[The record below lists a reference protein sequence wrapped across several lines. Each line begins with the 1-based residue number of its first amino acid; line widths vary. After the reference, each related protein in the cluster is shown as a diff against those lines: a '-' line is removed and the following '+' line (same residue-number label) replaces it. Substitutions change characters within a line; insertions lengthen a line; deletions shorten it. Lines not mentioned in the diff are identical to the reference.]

1 MKKLI
6 LIVLGILCCAT
17 VASCQTETASI
28 SGRITDSSGA
38 AISGAGVQVQNV
50 LTGREVRIKTN
61 ESGLYFVTALQP
73 GTYRVIV
80 ISPGF
85 KQIVKPD
92 IALDVQQNASLNFS
106 MIVGSTSETVTV
118 EAGAPLVSTE
128 SATVGTVVTHNQ
140 VENMPLNGRSFQS
153 LITLTPG
160 IVATPTTFTDQG
172 QFSVNGQR
180 TDTNY
185 VSVDGVSGNVG
196 VSGGVALAT
205 SSGGA
210 LPAYSVAGGTAA
222 LVSVESMQEFRTQT
236 STFAPEFGRSP
247 GAQIEIAT
255 RSGTNAFHG
264 TAFEYLRNGK
274 MDAND
279 WFADNLGLG
288 KAIVHQN
295 DFGGVFGGP
304 VILPGYDGRNRT
316 FFFVSYE
323 GLRLTQPLTGIT
335 LVPTV
340 AVRQA
345 AVPSVAPWLN
355 TFPLPNGPVAP
366 TDSGLAQFSATYAV
380 PSTMNATSVRIDH
393 AVNRKLTLFGR
404 FNDAPSSNAARGANS
419 ALSGISTNP
428 MHTKTF
434 TVGATWLV
442 NPTVSNEFRGNW
454 SRSTAKLSGTI
465 DNFGGAVPVSDSY
478 AFPPSYNSATALSA
492 LLIADGGADGFSF
505 LGLSNNNR
513 LNQWNFTDSLAV
525 ALGQHQLKFGVDY
538 RSISQTVGLRTYATI
553 GIFLDAAQTQ
563 TGTPL
568 LVSLEANTPRAGVAY
583 KNYSFFAQDAFRVTP
598 RFTLT
603 YGLRW
608 DVDSPPSGLYGF
620 QPIPVVGLNNPA
632 NATLGTPGASLWS
645 TTYGNIA
652 PRVGIAYQLSNR
664 PGRET
669 VFRGGFGLFYGLS
682 AGNSGNLVEDGIYP
696 RGASKSLY
704 GVPFPLQG
712 NDALPPPIP
721 GPAQN
726 LMYYGAFDPN
736 LNLPKTYE
744 WNVAVEQSLGTKQ
757 SVSVTYVGA
766 AGRNLLRQE
775 DLANPNSTFASI
787 FLTTNSA
794 KSDYNSMQAQYQR
807 RLSRGL
813 EALVAYTFS
822 HSIDNASSPNT
833 GAFPEPQ
840 YNPQRDRGSSDFD
853 VRHVFAG
860 SVSYSIPTHS
870 GNPALRAILGNW
882 SVDGIAKARSALPVN
897 VVSGCAVTTFQG
909 TACPRA
915 DIVSGQ
921 PVYLFG
927 SQYAGGKLL
936 NPQAFAAPIAEQG
949 TLSRNALLGFG
960 MWQLDTAFRRQ
971 FDIGDKVHLQ
981 FRAEFFNIFN
991 HPTFGSP
998 DSDVADGTFGRSLS
1012 MLATSMGSGGVLG
1025 GQTPLHQ
1032 IGGPRSVQLALKL
1045 QF

>member
-1 MKKLI
+1 MKTLR
-6 LIVLGILCCAT
+6 LFALGILCCAT
-17 VASCQTETASI
+17 VAFSQTETASI
-28 SGRITDSSGA
+28 SGRITDPSGA
-38 AISGAGVQVQNV
+38 AISGADVQVQSV
-50 LTGREVRIKTN
+50 LTGREVQIKSN
-61 ESGLYFVTALQP
+61 ESGLYFVRALQP
-73 GTYRVIV
+73 GTYRLIV
-80 ISPGF
+80 SSPGF

-106 MIVGSTSETVTV
+106 MIIGSTAETVTV
-118 EAGAPLVSTE
+118 GAGAPLVNTE

-160 IVATPTTFTDQG
+160 IVATPTSFADQG

-185 VSVDGVSGNVG
+185 VSIDGVSGNIG
-196 VSGGVALAT
+196 VSGGVALVT

-274 MDAND
+274 LDAND
-279 WFADNLGLG
+279 WFADNLGLA

-304 VILPGYDGRNRT
+304 VILPGYNGRNRT

-323 GLRLTQPLTGIT
+323 GLRLSQPFTGIT
-335 LVPTV
+335 LVPTI

-355 TFPLPNGPVAP
+355 TFPVPNGPVTS
-366 TDSGLAQFSATYAV
+366 TDPGLAQFSATYAV
-380 PSTMNATSVRIDH
+380 PSTMDATSVRIDH
-393 AVNRKLTLFGR
+393 SVNKNVTLFGR
-404 FNDAPSSNAARGANS
+404 FNDAPSNNTPRGVNAV
-419 ALSGISTNP
+419 LSSVSRNP
-428 MHTKTF
+428 MHTRTF
-434 TVGATWLV
+434 TAGATWLV
-442 NPTVSNEFRGNW
+442 TPTISNEFRGNW
-454 SRSTAKLSGTI
+454 SRSTAKLTGTL
-465 DNFGGAVPVSDSY
+465 DSFGGAVPVSDSY
-478 AFPPSYNSATALSA
+478 AFPPGYNSANALSA
-492 LLIADGGADGFSF
+492 LLLVDGGADGFSF
-505 LGLSNNNR
+505 LGLSNNNS
-513 LNQWNFTDSLAV
+513 LKQWNFTDNFAV
-525 ALGQHQLKFGVDY
+525 AFGEHQVKFGVDY
-538 RSISQTVGLRTYATI
+538 RSISQTVGLRKYSTI

-563 TGTPL
+563 SGIPL
-568 LVSLEANTPRAGVAY
+568 LVSMEANTPQAGVAY
-583 KNYSFFAQDAFRVTP
+583 KNYSLFAQDTFRVTP

-620 QPIPVVGLNNPA
+620 RPIPVVGLTDPA
-632 NATLGTPGASLWS
+632 TATLGTPGASLWS
-645 TTYGNIA
+645 TTYGNVA

-664 PGRET
+664 AGRET
-669 VFRGGFGLFYGLS
+669 VLRGGVGLFYGLS
-682 AGNSGNLVEDGIYP
+682 AGNSGNLLEDGIYP
-696 RGASKSLY
+696 RGASQSLF

-721 GPAQN
+721 GPAQS
-726 LMYYGAFDPN
+726 LMYYPAFDPN
-736 LNLPKTYE
+736 LKLPKSYE
-744 WNVAVEQSLGTKQ
+744 WNAAVEQSLGAKQ
-757 SVSVTYVGA
+757 SISLTYVGS
-766 AGRNLLRQE
+766 AGRHLLRQE
-775 DLANPNSTFASI
+775 DLANPNSTFASL
-787 FLTTNSA
+787 FFTTNSA
-794 KSDYNSMQAQYQR
+794 RSDYHSMQAQYQR

-822 HSIDNASSPNT
+822 HSIDNASSPNA
-833 GAFPEPQ
+833 GAFAEPQ
-840 YNPQRDRGSSDFD
+840 YNPKRDRGPSDFD
-853 VRHVFAG
+853 ARHVFAG
-860 SVSYSIPTHS
+860 SVSYSIPMHS
-870 GNPALRAILGNW
+870 ANTAMRAILGNW

-897 VVSGCAVTTFQG
+897 VVSGCAVTTFEG

-927 SQYAGGKLL
+927 SQYPGGKIL
-936 NPQAFAAPIAEQG
+936 NPQAFSAPAGEQG
-949 TLSRNALLGFG
+949 ALSRNALLGFG
-960 MWQLDTAFRRQ
+960 MWQLDSAFRRQ
-971 FDIGDKVHLQ
+971 FDIGEKIHLQ

-991 HPTFGSP
+991 HPNFGSP
-998 DSDVADGTFGRSLS
+998 DSDVADGTFGHSLS

-1032 IGGPRSVQLALKL
+1032 IGGPRSVQLALRL